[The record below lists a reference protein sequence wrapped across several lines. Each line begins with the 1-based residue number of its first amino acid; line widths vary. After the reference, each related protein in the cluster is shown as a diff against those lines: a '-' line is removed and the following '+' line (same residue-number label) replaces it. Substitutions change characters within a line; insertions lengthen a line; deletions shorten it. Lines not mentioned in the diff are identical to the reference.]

1 MDTTTSQPSSEAPT
15 SYSAPLPQGNN
26 SGFVPN
32 TSMYMGQMGWFQPSF
47 VPQPSNA
54 TVQVN
59 YPVGFPPNMGP
70 APAPPQNAVANSTV
84 VHVAYN
90 FNPYGFHLTVA
101 FPPHYS
107 STPPHQYDQSSIKS
121 GPFEGV
127 IPHNYDYGVDHQNTP
142 NSFTPP
148 PPYDQSFVPSGPFA
162 GVTPQHYAHG
172 ADYQNTPIPTLQNTH
187 LYQHHGVWPTIASAS
202 LLPPATASSVDQKR
216 SAEGPG

>member
-90 FNPYGFHLTVA
+90 FNPYGFHRTVA

-107 STPPHQYDQSSIKS
+107 STPS
-121 GPFEGV
+121 
-127 IPHNYDYGVDHQNTP
+127 
-142 NSFTPP
+142 